1 MASQTRTEGQR
12 IAFLEGQ
19 IAHLA
24 TKADL
29 AALEARLDTKIEGL
43 RGEFTT
49 MKWII
54 GVAIP
59 AAIAITGIV
68 VGIVVQVL
76 NNLPGLMSPQVSSGV
91 TVRADEAI
99 DGFGSPVYVLLSTPP
114 PAPPRGFMEG

>member
-1 MASQTRTEGQR
+1 MAAQTRSEGQL
-12 IAFLEGQ
+12 IAYLEGQ

-76 NNLPGLMSPQVSSGV
+76 NNLPG
-91 TVRADEAI
+91 
-99 DGFGSPVYVLLSTPP
+99 
-114 PAPPRGFMEG
+114 